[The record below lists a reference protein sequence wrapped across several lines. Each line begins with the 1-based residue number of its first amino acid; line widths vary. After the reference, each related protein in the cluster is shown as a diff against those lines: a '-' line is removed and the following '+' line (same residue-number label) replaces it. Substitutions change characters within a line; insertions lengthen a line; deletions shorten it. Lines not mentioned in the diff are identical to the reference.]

1 MPDKGFSKV
10 SPDRFE
16 RKIGEAPHIGKVTRT
31 PQSAVSRGRRGSRH
45 APRKKQTHTAIKAWS
60 GLLFV
65 AALAVLVV
73 IAALYFRGEAA
84 KRTNSA
90 GSSYASTALDKA
102 FASGQENEV
111 PSLGQAKALEIVNT
125 ALKIRDPL
133 MFSEYFIPP
142 AIGTPAEAIAELS
155 QIIGAEGAVVE
166 TQWLGPKFAN
176 GRVIEEVVVFTAKGG
191 KKLNRL
197 AQLVPTSGGDWRID
211 FDSFTR
217 ASSDGWG
224 YILNG
229 QIPVAEVR
237 VFLTQDSYYNGMFAD
252 DRIWQAYALVS
263 PDAPRILYGYSKK
276 GSPQHAALSRILSAE
291 SELHRAT
298 LQISKLSES
307 GARQFEISKVLAEN
321 WVVGEQPFDESF

>member
-31 PQSAVSRGRRGSRH
+31 PQSALSNRRGRSRH
-45 APRKKQTHTAIKAWS
+45 ASRKKQSHTAIKAWS

-65 AALAVLVV
+65 VALAVLVV
-73 IAALYFRGEAA
+73 MAALYFRGEAA
-84 KRTNSA
+84 KRTNSTKP
-90 GSSYASTALDKA
+90 SYASTALDNA

-111 PSLGQAKALEIVNT
+111 PSLGQAKALEIVTT
-125 ALKIRDPL
+125 ALEIRDPL

-155 QIIGAEGAVVE
+155 QIIVAEGPIVR

-176 GRVIEEVVVFTAKGG
+176 GRFIEEVVVFTEKDGT
-191 KKLNRL
+191 KLNRL

-217 ASSDGWG
+217 ASSAAWE
-224 YILNG
+224 YIIND

-237 VFLTQDSYYNGMFAD
+237 VFLTEDSYYNGMFAD

-263 PDAPRILYGYSKK
+263 PDAPQILYGYSKK
-276 GSPQHAALSRILSAE
+276 GSPQHSALSRILSAE
-291 SELHRAT
+291 SKLHRAT
-298 LQISKLSES
+298 LQVSKLSES
-307 GARQFEISKVLAEN
+307 GTRQFEISKVLAEN
-321 WVVGEQPFDESF
+321 WVGGEQPFDESF